1 MDTEKGCKMST
12 SIYPYTVTM
21 NSLPSMND
29 CITISTDSNLQGSTL
44 EVKGDANF
52 HGDIK
57 VKGKDLVKSL
67 ELIEERLA
75 ILHPNTELEEK
86 WEQLRELRNQYMK
99 LEQDIKDKEKV
110 WKILK
115 K

>member
-1 MDTEKGCKMST
+1 MDTAKGCQVST
-12 SIYPYTVTM
+12 TSVFPYTVTM
-21 NSLPSMND
+21 NNSPSMND
-29 CITISTDSNLQGSTL
+29 YITISSDSYSL

-86 WEQLRELRNQYMK
+86 WEQLCILRNQYIK
-99 LEQDIKDKEKV
+99 LEQEIKDKEKV
-110 WKILK
+110 WNILK